1 MQVVAANNSQESC
14 KNFLQFF
21 YNFFTIFLQFLYNS
35 ERRFC
40 YLSPCRRTSA
50 AERKDMARSARIK
63 ADGVA
68 YYHVV
73 SRVANKAFLFG
84 DAKRKGRVLDFL
96 RRSAEFSGVDV
107 VTYALMDNHIHLCV
121 RVPEQR
127 EVGADEI
134 AHRSVGAG
142 EMVHHSA
149 SMDEVARCN
158 VSAVEV
164 LHQSVNMDEVARCN
178 VSAGEVVRRVG
189 VLYGARRREALERN
203 LSVLRREGLLDEAE
217 AELERYRRRM
227 GDLSEFMKTFKQRVS
242 QWYNGEAGHEG
253 TLWEGRFKSVLI
265 EGGEYLRAVV
275 NYIHMNP
282 VRAKIVPHASQYAW
296 SALGAAS
303 LGDAFALKG
312 LSLVGVGL
320 EGLSPQEAGV
330 RDRRLSNGV
339 ILGSLGF
346 VRRFGAMFAFGF
358 GRRGRRIV
366 SFSRHGTDLYATH
379 GQHSAPKAA

>member
-1 MQVVAANNSQESC
+1 
-14 KNFLQFF
+14 
-21 YNFFTIFLQFLYNS
+21 
-35 ERRFC
+35 
-40 YLSPCRRTSA
+40 
-50 AERKDMARSARIK
+50 MARSARIK

-84 DAKRKGRVLDFL
+84 DAKRKGRILDFL

-127 EVGADEI
+127 DF
-134 AHRSVGAG
+134 GAG
-142 EMVHHSA
+142 EMVHHSV
-149 SMDEVARCN
+149 SKDEVVRCN
-158 VSAVEV
+158 VSA
-164 LHQSVNMDEVARCN
+164 DEALRRS

-189 VLYGARRREALERN
+189 VLYGARRQEALERD
-203 LSVLRREGLLDEAE
+203 LAILQREGRPDEAD
-217 AELERYRRRM
+217 AVLERYRKRM

-282 VRAKIVPHASQYAW
+282 VRAKIVPRASQYVW
-296 SALGAAS
+296 SAFGAAS
-303 LGDAFALKG
+303 AGDAFAMKG

-346 VRRFGAMFAFGF
+346 VRRLGAMFAFGM
-358 GRRGRRIV
+358 GRKGRRIV

>member
-1 MQVVAANNSQESC
+1 
-14 KNFLQFF
+14 
-21 YNFFTIFLQFLYNS
+21 
-35 ERRFC
+35 
-40 YLSPCRRTSA
+40 
-50 AERKDMARSARIK
+50 MARSARVK

-68 YYHVV
+68 HYHVV

-84 DAKRKGRVLDFL
+84 DAKRKGRILDFL

-121 RVPEQR
+121 RVPEQKD
-127 EVGADEI
+127 VG
-134 AHRSVGAG
+134 
-142 EMVHHSA
+142 
-149 SMDEVARCN
+149 
-158 VSAVEV
+158 
-164 LHQSVNMDEVARCN
+164 
-178 VSAGEVVRRVG
+178 AGEVVRRVG
-189 VLYGARRREALERN
+189 VLYGSRRREALERN
-203 LSVLRREGLLDEAE
+203 LSVLQREGRLDEAE
-217 AELERYRRRM
+217 DVLERYRRRM

-282 VRAKIVPHASQYAW
+282 VRAKIVPHASQYTW
-296 SALGAAS
+296 SALGAAA
-303 LGDAFALKG
+303 LGDSFALKG

-366 SFSRHGTDLYATH
+366 SFSRYGADLYATH

>member
-1 MQVVAANNSQESC
+1 
-14 KNFLQFF
+14 
-21 YNFFTIFLQFLYNS
+21 
-35 ERRFC
+35 
-40 YLSPCRRTSA
+40 
-50 AERKDMARSARIK
+50 MARSARVK

-84 DAKRKGRVLDFL
+84 DAKRKGRILDFL
-96 RRSAEFSGVDV
+96 RRSAEFSGVEV

-121 RVPEQR
+121 RVPER
-127 EVGADEI
+127 RD
-134 AHRSVGAG
+134 AG
-142 EMVHHSA
+142 
-149 SMDEVARCN
+149 
-158 VSAVEV
+158 
-164 LHQSVNMDEVARCN
+164 
-178 VSAGEVVRRVG
+178 AGEVVRRVG

-203 LSVLRREGLLDEAE
+203 LSVLQREGRLDEAE
-217 AELERYRRRM
+217 DVLERFRRRM

-296 SALGAAS
+296 SALGAAA

-346 VRRFGAMFAFGF
+346 VRRFGAMFAFGVD
-358 GRRGRRIV
+358 RRGRRIV

-379 GQHSAPKAA
+379 GQHSAPKVA

>member
-1 MQVVAANNSQESC
+1 
-14 KNFLQFF
+14 
-21 YNFFTIFLQFLYNS
+21 
-35 ERRFC
+35 
-40 YLSPCRRTSA
+40 
-50 AERKDMARSARIK
+50 MARSARVK

-68 YYHVV
+68 HYHIVT
-73 SRVANKAFLFG
+73 RVANKAFLFG
-84 DAKRKGRVLDFL
+84 DAKRKGRILDFL
-96 RRSAEFSGVDV
+96 RRSAEFSGVEV

-121 RVPEQR
+121 RVPER
-127 EVGADEI
+127 RD
-134 AHRSVGAG
+134 AG
-142 EMVHHSA
+142 S
-149 SMDEVARCN
+149 C
-158 VSAVEV
+158 
-164 LHQSVNMDEVARCN
+164 
-178 VSAGEVVRRVG
+178 EVVRRVG
-189 VLYGARRREALERN
+189 VLYGARRREALERD
-203 LSVLRREGLLDEAE
+203 LAALRREGRLGEAE
-217 AELERYRRRM
+217 AVLERYRRRM

-282 VRAKIVPHASQYAW
+282 VRAKIVPRAFQYAW

-303 LGDAFALKG
+303 SGDAFALKG
-312 LSLVGVGL
+312 LSLVGIGL

-339 ILGSLGF
+339 ILGGLGF
-346 VRRFGAMFAFGF
+346 VRRFGAMFSFGK

-379 GQHSAPKAA
+379 GQHSAPKVA

>member
-1 MQVVAANNSQESC
+1 
-14 KNFLQFF
+14 
-21 YNFFTIFLQFLYNS
+21 
-35 ERRFC
+35 
-40 YLSPCRRTSA
+40 
-50 AERKDMARSARIK
+50 MARSARVK

-68 YYHVV
+68 HYHVV

-84 DAKRKGRVLDFL
+84 DAKRKGRILDFL

-127 EVGADEI
+127 DGGADEMVR
-134 AHRSVGAG
+134 HSV
-142 EMVHHSA
+142 
-149 SMDEVARCN
+149 SMDEV
-158 VSAVEV
+158 V
-164 LHQSVNMDEVARCN
+164 RCN

-189 VLYGARRREALERN
+189 VLYGAHRREALERN
-203 LSVLRREGLLDEAE
+203 LSVLQREGRLDEAE
-217 AELERYRRRM
+217 AVLERYRRRM

-296 SALGAAS
+296 SALGAATT
-303 LGDAFALKG
+303 GDAFALKG
-312 LSLVGVGL
+312 LSLAGVRI

-346 VRRFGAMFAFGF
+346 VRRFGAMFAFGM

>member
-1 MQVVAANNSQESC
+1 
-14 KNFLQFF
+14 
-21 YNFFTIFLQFLYNS
+21 
-35 ERRFC
+35 
-40 YLSPCRRTSA
+40 
-50 AERKDMARSARIK
+50 MARSARVK
-63 ADGVA
+63 ADGAA

-73 SRVANKAFLFG
+73 SRVANRAFLFG
-84 DAKRKGRVLDFL
+84 DAKRKGRILDFL

-121 RVPEQR
+121 RVPERRNVASDGGPRCDAGNRDGMLCNAEVR
-127 EVGADEI
+127 EG
-134 AHRSVGAG
+134 
-142 EMVHHSA
+142 
-149 SMDEVARCN
+149 ARCY
-158 VSAVEV
+158 VGV
-164 LHQSVNMDEVARCN
+164 D
-178 VSAGEVVRRVG
+178 EVVRRVG
-189 VLYGARRREALERN
+189 VLYGTRRREALERD
-203 LSVLRREGLLDEAE
+203 LAVLRREGSLDEAVDV
-217 AELERYRRRM
+217 LERYRRRM

-282 VRAKIVPHASQYAW
+282 VRAKIVPRASQYAW

-303 LGDAFALKG
+303 AGDAFALKG
-312 LSLVGVGL
+312 LSLAGVGL

-346 VRRFGAMFAFGF
+346 VRRFGAMFAFGM
-358 GRRGRRIV
+358 GRRGRRLV

-379 GQHSAPKAA
+379 GQHSAPKVA

>member
-1 MQVVAANNSQESC
+1 MNLEGTYWGQTLRRAVFSMGTDPLEVAAANNFRESC
-14 KNFLQFF
+14 KNSFTILLQIF
-21 YNFFTIFLQFLYNS
+21 YNLFTIPLQLGTAILLSFLLS
-35 ERRFC
+35 AHKRRGK
-40 YLSPCRRTSA
+40 
-50 AERKDMARSARIK
+50 ENMARSARVK

-121 RVPEQR
+121 RVPER
-127 EVGADEI
+127 RD
-134 AHRSVGAG
+134 AG
-142 EMVHHSA
+142 
-149 SMDEVARCN
+149 
-158 VSAVEV
+158 
-164 LHQSVNMDEVARCN
+164 
-178 VSAGEVVRRVG
+178 AGEVVRRVG
-189 VLYGARRREALERN
+189 VLYGSRRREALERN
-203 LSVLRREGLLDEAE
+203 LSVLRREGMLDDAE
-217 AELERYRRRM
+217 AVLERYRRRM

-296 SALGAAS
+296 SALGAAA

>member
-1 MQVVAANNSQESC
+1 ME
-14 KNFLQFF
+14 
-21 YNFFTIFLQFLYNS
+21 
-35 ERRFC
+35 
-40 YLSPCRRTSA
+40 
-50 AERKDMARSARIK
+50 
-63 ADGVA
+63 
-68 YYHVV
+68 
-73 SRVANKAFLFG
+73 NKAFLFG

-96 RRSAEFSGVDV
+96 RRSAGFSGVDV

-121 RVPEQR
+121 RVPER
-127 EVGADEI
+127 RD
-134 AHRSVGAG
+134 AG
-142 EMVHHSA
+142 
-149 SMDEVARCN
+149 
-158 VSAVEV
+158 
-164 LHQSVNMDEVARCN
+164 
-178 VSAGEVVRRVG
+178 AGEVVRRVG
-189 VLYGARRREALERN
+189 VLYGSRRREALERN
-203 LSVLRREGLLDEAE
+203 LSVLRREGMLDDAE
-217 AELERYRRRM
+217 AVLERYRRRM

-296 SALGAAS
+296 SALGAAA

>member
-1 MQVVAANNSQESC
+1 
-14 KNFLQFF
+14 
-21 YNFFTIFLQFLYNS
+21 
-35 ERRFC
+35 
-40 YLSPCRRTSA
+40 
-50 AERKDMARSARIK
+50 MARSARIR

-121 RVPEQR
+121 RVPER
-127 EVGADEI
+127 RDA
-134 AHRSVGAG
+134 GAG
-142 EMVHHSA
+142 EMVDHSV
-149 SMDEVARCN
+149 SKDEV
-158 VSAVEV
+158 V
-164 LHQSVNMDEVARCN
+164 RCN

-189 VLYGARRREALERN
+189 VLYGARHREALALN
-203 LSVLRREGLLDEAE
+203 LSVLQREGLLDEAE
-217 AELERYRRRM
+217 AILDRYRRRM

-346 VRRFGAMFAFGF
+346 VRRLGAMFAFSF

-379 GQHSAPKAA
+379 GQHSAPKVA

>member
-1 MQVVAANNSQESC
+1 
-14 KNFLQFF
+14 
-21 YNFFTIFLQFLYNS
+21 
-35 ERRFC
+35 
-40 YLSPCRRTSA
+40 
-50 AERKDMARSARIK
+50 MARSARVK
-63 ADGVA
+63 ADGAA

-73 SRVANKAFLFG
+73 SRVANRAFLFG
-84 DAKRKGRVLDFL
+84 DAKRKGRILDFL

-121 RVPEQR
+121 RVPAR
-127 EVGADEI
+127 RDVGSEAASSGVSTGEGMRCD
-134 AHRSVGAG
+134 AG
-142 EMVHHSA
+142 
-149 SMDEVARCN
+149 
-158 VSAVEV
+158 
-164 LHQSVNMDEVARCN
+164 
-178 VSAGEVVRRVG
+178 AGEVVRRVG
-189 VLYGARRREALERN
+189 VLYGARRREALERD
-203 LSVLRREGLLDEAE
+203 LAVLRREGRLDEAE
-217 AELERYRRRM
+217 DALERYRRRM

-282 VRAKIVPHASQYAW
+282 VRAKIVPRASKYAW
-296 SALGAAS
+296 SALGAATS
-303 LGDAFALKG
+303 GDAFALEG
-312 LSLVGVGL
+312 LSLAGVGL

-346 VRRFGAMFAFGF
+346 VRRFGAMFSFGL

-379 GQHSAPKAA
+379 GQHSAPKVA

>member
-1 MQVVAANNSQESC
+1 MGTDPLKVAAANNFRESC
-14 KNFLQFF
+14 KNSFTILLQIF
-21 YNFFTIFLQFLYNS
+21 YNLFTIHLQLGTAILLSFLLS
-35 ERRFC
+35 AHKRRGK
-40 YLSPCRRTSA
+40 
-50 AERKDMARSARIK
+50 ENMARSARVK

-96 RRSAEFSGVDV
+96 RRSAGFSGVDV

-121 RVPEQR
+121 RVPER
-127 EVGADEI
+127 RD
-134 AHRSVGAG
+134 AG
-142 EMVHHSA
+142 
-149 SMDEVARCN
+149 
-158 VSAVEV
+158 
-164 LHQSVNMDEVARCN
+164 
-178 VSAGEVVRRVG
+178 AGEVVRRVG
-189 VLYGARRREALERN
+189 VLYGSRRREALERN
-203 LSVLRREGLLDEAE
+203 LSVLRREGMLDDAE
-217 AELERYRRRM
+217 AVLERYRRRM

-296 SALGAAS
+296 SALGAAA

-320 EGLSPQEAGV
+320 EGLSPQEAGM

-379 GQHSAPKAA
+379 GQHSAPKVA

>member
-1 MQVVAANNSQESC
+1 
-14 KNFLQFF
+14 
-21 YNFFTIFLQFLYNS
+21 
-35 ERRFC
+35 
-40 YLSPCRRTSA
+40 
-50 AERKDMARSARIK
+50 MARSARVK
-63 ADGVA
+63 ADGAA

-73 SRVANKAFLFG
+73 SRVANRAFLFG
-84 DAKRKGRVLDFL
+84 DAKRKGRILDFL

-121 RVPEQR
+121 RVPERRNVASDRGPRCDAGNRDGMLCDAEVR
-127 EVGADEI
+127 EG
-134 AHRSVGAG
+134 
-142 EMVHHSA
+142 
-149 SMDEVARCN
+149 ARCY
-158 VSAVEV
+158 VGV
-164 LHQSVNMDEVARCN
+164 D
-178 VSAGEVVRRVG
+178 EVVRRVG
-189 VLYGARRREALERN
+189 VLYGARRREALERD
-203 LSVLRREGLLDEAE
+203 LAVLRREGRLDEAE
-217 AELERYRRRM
+217 DALERYRRRM

-282 VRAKIVPHASQYAW
+282 VRAKIVPRASQYAW

-303 LGDAFALKG
+303 AGDAFALKG
-312 LSLVGVGL
+312 LSLAGVGL

-346 VRRFGAMFAFGF
+346 VRRFGAMFAFGM

-379 GQHSAPKAA
+379 GQHSAPKVA

>member
-1 MQVVAANNSQESC
+1 
-14 KNFLQFF
+14 
-21 YNFFTIFLQFLYNS
+21 
-35 ERRFC
+35 
-40 YLSPCRRTSA
+40 
-50 AERKDMARSARIK
+50 MARSARIK

-84 DAKRKGRVLDFL
+84 DAKRKGRILDFL

-121 RVPEQR
+121 RVPER
-127 EVGADEI
+127 RD
-134 AHRSVGAG
+134 AG
-142 EMVHHSA
+142 
-149 SMDEVARCN
+149 
-158 VSAVEV
+158 
-164 LHQSVNMDEVARCN
+164 
-178 VSAGEVVRRVG
+178 AGEVVRRVG

-203 LSVLRREGLLDEAE
+203 LSVLQREGRLDEAE
-217 AELERYRRRM
+217 SELDRYRRRM

-296 SALGAAS
+296 SALGAAAS
-303 LGDAFALKG
+303 GDAFALKG

-346 VRRFGAMFAFGF
+346 VRRLGAMFAFGF

-366 SFSRHGTDLYATH
+366 SFSRHGTNLYATH
-379 GQHSAPKAA
+379 GQHSAPKVA

>member
-1 MQVVAANNSQESC
+1 
-14 KNFLQFF
+14 
-21 YNFFTIFLQFLYNS
+21 
-35 ERRFC
+35 
-40 YLSPCRRTSA
+40 
-50 AERKDMARSARIK
+50 MARSARVK
-63 ADGVA
+63 ADGAA

-73 SRVANKAFLFG
+73 SRVANRAFLFR
-84 DAKRKGRVLDFL
+84 DAKRKGRILDFL

-121 RVPEQR
+121 RVPE
-127 EVGADEI
+127 
-134 AHRSVGAG
+134 RSAAGAG
-142 EMVHHSA
+142 DGMRCGVASDGGLHCDAEVREEM
-149 SMDEVARCN
+149 RC
-158 VSAVEV
+158 
-164 LHQSVNMDEVARCN
+164 C

-189 VLYGARRREALERN
+189 VLYGARRREALERD
-203 LSVLRREGLLDEAE
+203 LAALRREGRLDEAE
-217 AELERYRRRM
+217 DVLERYRRRM

-242 QWYNGEAGHEG
+242 QWYNGEVGHEG

-282 VRAKIVPHASQYAW
+282 VRAKIVPRASQYAW
-296 SALGAAS
+296 SALGAATS
-303 LGDAFALKG
+303 GDAFALKG
-312 LSLVGVGL
+312 LSLAGTGL

-346 VRRFGAMFAFGF
+346 VRRFGAMFAFGMGRS
-358 GRRGRRIV
+358 GRRLV

-379 GQHSAPKAA
+379 GQHSAPKVA

>member
-1 MQVVAANNSQESC
+1 
-14 KNFLQFF
+14 
-21 YNFFTIFLQFLYNS
+21 
-35 ERRFC
+35 
-40 YLSPCRRTSA
+40 
-50 AERKDMARSARIK
+50 MARSARVK

-84 DAKRKGRVLDFL
+84 DAKRKGRILDLL

-121 RVPEQR
+121 RVPE
-127 EVGADEI
+127 
-134 AHRSVGAG
+134 RSAAGAG
-142 EMVHHSA
+142 EAA
-149 SMDEVARCN
+149 SSGIVPNGGTRCDGADREG
-158 VSAVEV
+158 V
-164 LHQSVNMDEVARCN
+164 RCC

-189 VLYGARRREALERN
+189 VLYGARRREALERD
-203 LSVLRREGLLDEAE
+203 LAVLRREGRLDEAE
-217 AELERYRRRM
+217 DVLERYRRRM

-282 VRAKIVPHASQYAW
+282 VRAKIAPRASQYAW

-303 LGDAFALKG
+303 AGDAFALKG
-312 LSLVGVGL
+312 LSLAGVGL

-346 VRRFGAMFAFGF
+346 VRRFGAMFAFGV
-358 GRRGRRIV
+358 GRRGRCLV

-379 GQHSAPKAA
+379 GQHSAPKVA

>member
-1 MQVVAANNSQESC
+1 
-14 KNFLQFF
+14 
-21 YNFFTIFLQFLYNS
+21 
-35 ERRFC
+35 
-40 YLSPCRRTSA
+40 
-50 AERKDMARSARIK
+50 MARSARVK

-68 YYHVV
+68 HYHVV
-73 SRVANKAFLFG
+73 TRVANRAFLFG
-84 DAKRKGRVLDFL
+84 DAKRKGRILDFL

-121 RVPEQR
+121 RVPARRDGDSGEGIR
-127 EVGADEI
+127 CGFGSEGGTRYDVGDQE
-134 AHRSVGAG
+134 G
-142 EMVHHSA
+142 M
-149 SMDEVARCN
+149 RC
-158 VSAVEV
+158 
-164 LHQSVNMDEVARCN
+164 C

-189 VLYGARRREALERN
+189 VLYGARRREALERD
-203 LSVLRREGLLDEAE
+203 LAVLRREGRLDEAE
-217 AELERYRRRM
+217 DVLDRYRRRM

-282 VRAKIVPHASQYAW
+282 VRAKIVPRASQYAW
-296 SALGAAS
+296 SALGAAAT
-303 LGDAFALKG
+303 GDAFALKG
-312 LSLVGVGL
+312 LSLAGVGL

-330 RDRRLSNGV
+330 RDRRLTNGV

-346 VRRFGAMFAFGF
+346 VRRFGAMFAFGM
-358 GRRGRRIV
+358 GRKGRRIV

-379 GQHSAPKAA
+379 GQHSAPKVA

>member
-1 MQVVAANNSQESC
+1 
-14 KNFLQFF
+14 
-21 YNFFTIFLQFLYNS
+21 
-35 ERRFC
+35 
-40 YLSPCRRTSA
+40 
-50 AERKDMARSARIK
+50 MARSARVK

-84 DAKRKGRVLDFL
+84 DAKRKGRILDFL

-121 RVPEQR
+121 RVPER
-127 EVGADEI
+127 RDVGADEI
-134 AHRSVGAG
+134 VHQSV
-142 EMVHHSA
+142 
-149 SMDEVARCN
+149 SMDEV
-158 VSAVEV
+158 V
-164 LHQSVNMDEVARCN
+164 RCN

-189 VLYGARRREALERN
+189 VLYGSRRREALERN

-217 AELERYRRRM
+217 AVLERYRRRM

-242 QWYNGEAGHEG
+242 QWYNGETGHEG

-265 EGGEYLRAVV
+265 EDGKYLRAVV

-282 VRAKIVPHASQYAW
+282 VRAKIVPRASQYAW
-296 SALGAAS
+296 SALGAAAS
-303 LGDAFALKG
+303 GDAFALKG
-312 LSLVGVGL
+312 LSLAGVGL

-330 RDRRLSNGV
+330 RDRRLTNGV

-346 VRRFGAMFAFGF
+346 VRRFGAMFPFGL

-379 GQHSAPKAA
+379 GQHSAPKVA

>member
-1 MQVVAANNSQESC
+1 
-14 KNFLQFF
+14 
-21 YNFFTIFLQFLYNS
+21 
-35 ERRFC
+35 
-40 YLSPCRRTSA
+40 
-50 AERKDMARSARIK
+50 MARSARIK

-96 RRSAEFSGVDV
+96 RRSAEFSGVYV

-121 RVPEQR
+121 RVPER
-127 EVGADEI
+127 RD
-134 AHRSVGAG
+134 AG
-142 EMVHHSA
+142 
-149 SMDEVARCN
+149 
-158 VSAVEV
+158 
-164 LHQSVNMDEVARCN
+164 
-178 VSAGEVVRRVG
+178 AGEVVRRVG
-189 VLYGARRREALERN
+189 VLYGSRRREALERN
-203 LSVLRREGLLDEAE
+203 LSVLRREGMLDDAE
-217 AELERYRRRM
+217 AVLERFRRRM

-296 SALGAAS
+296 SALGAAA

-346 VRRFGAMFAFGF
+346 VRRLGAMFAFGM
-358 GRRGRRIV
+358 GLRGRRIV

-379 GQHSAPKAA
+379 GQHSAPKVA

>member
-1 MQVVAANNSQESC
+1 
-14 KNFLQFF
+14 
-21 YNFFTIFLQFLYNS
+21 
-35 ERRFC
+35 
-40 YLSPCRRTSA
+40 
-50 AERKDMARSARIK
+50 MARSARVK

-84 DAKRKGRVLDFL
+84 DAKRTGRILDFL

-121 RVPEQR
+121 RVPER
-127 EVGADEI
+127 RDVGADEVPRRG
-134 AHRSVGAG
+134 AGTGEVARRRVSSVGA
-142 EMVHHSA
+142 
-149 SMDEVARCN
+149 C
-158 VSAVEV
+158 EV
-164 LHQSVNMDEVARCN
+164 LSRSI
-178 VSAGEVVRRVG
+178 SAGEVVRRVG
-189 VLYGARRREALERN
+189 VLYGSRRSEALERN
-203 LSVLRREGLLDEAE
+203 LSVLRREGQLDEAE
-217 AELERYRRRM
+217 AVLERYRRRM

-303 LGDAFALKG
+303 SGDAFALKG

-346 VRRFGAMFAFGF
+346 VRRLGAMFAFGF

-366 SFSRHGTDLYATH
+366 AFNRHGTDLYATH
-379 GQHSAPKAA
+379 GQHSAPKVA

>member
-1 MQVVAANNSQESC
+1 
-14 KNFLQFF
+14 
-21 YNFFTIFLQFLYNS
+21 
-35 ERRFC
+35 
-40 YLSPCRRTSA
+40 
-50 AERKDMARSARIK
+50 MARSARVK

-73 SRVANKAFLFG
+73 SRVANRAFLFG
-84 DAKRKGRVLDFL
+84 DAKRKGRILDFL
-96 RRSAEFSGVDV
+96 RRSAEFSGVEV
-107 VTYALMDNHIHLCV
+107 VAYVLMDNHIHLCV
-121 RVPEQR
+121 RVPER
-127 EVGADEI
+127 RDVGSGEAASIGAGADEGSRC
-134 AHRSVGAG
+134 AVGAG
-142 EMVHHSA
+142 E
-149 SMDEVARCN
+149 
-158 VSAVEV
+158 V
-164 LHQSVNMDEVARCN
+164 L
-178 VSAGEVVRRVG
+178 RRVG
-189 VLYGARRREALERN
+189 VLYGSRRREALERD
-203 LSVLRREGLLDEAE
+203 LAVLQREGRLDEAE
-217 AELERYRRRM
+217 DVLERFRRRM

-303 LGDAFALKG
+303 SGDAFALKG

-330 RDRRLSNGV
+330 RDRRLTNGV

-346 VRRFGAMFAFGF
+346 VRRFGAMFSFGL

-379 GQHSAPKAA
+379 GQHSAPKVA

>member
-1 MQVVAANNSQESC
+1 
-14 KNFLQFF
+14 
-21 YNFFTIFLQFLYNS
+21 
-35 ERRFC
+35 
-40 YLSPCRRTSA
+40 
-50 AERKDMARSARIK
+50 MARSARVK

-73 SRVANKAFLFG
+73 TRVANRAFLFG
-84 DAKRKGRVLDFL
+84 DAKRKGRILDFL

-121 RVPEQR
+121 RVPAR
-127 EVGADEI
+127 RD
-134 AHRSVGAG
+134 VGAG
-142 EMVHHSA
+142 EGICSGVA
-149 SMDEVARCN
+149 SDRGRLCDGGDREETRC
-158 VSAVEV
+158 
-164 LHQSVNMDEVARCN
+164 C

-189 VLYGARRREALERN
+189 VLYGARRREALERD
-203 LSVLRREGLLDEAE
+203 LAVLRREGRLDGAE
-217 AELERYRRRM
+217 DVLERYRRRM

-282 VRAKIVPHASQYAW
+282 VRAKIVSRASQYVW
-296 SALGAAS
+296 SALGAAAA
-303 LGDAFALKG
+303 GDAFALKG
-312 LSLVGVGL
+312 LSLAGVGL

-330 RDRRLSNGV
+330 RDRRLTNGV

-346 VRRFGAMFAFGF
+346 VRRFGAMFAFGM

-379 GQHSAPKAA
+379 GQHSAPKVA